1 MNQDRMKKQSD
12 RNRTDMEPAEG
23 SREDTRGSGSSS
35 EKGMG
40 GTDSS
45 GLRSGTNRGAGI
57 SNRERTRE
65 ELGPDELS
73 DLDESD
79 SQR

>member
-1 MNQDRMKKQSD
+1 MNQGRMKKKSD
-12 RNRTDMEPAEG
+12 GSRTDMEPAEG

-40 GTDSS
+40 SGDNS
-45 GLRSGTNRGAGI
+45 GLRSGTNRGVGI

-65 ELGPDELS
+65 ELGQDELS
-73 DLDESD
+73 DHDESD